1 MRTSTTQT
9 NELPSVL
16 AGQVVVVSGVG
27 PGLGRSIAHA
37 AAASGARVALLARR
51 ADVLDDI
58 ASQIRAKGGDA
69 LSVPT
74 DITSPEQCGD
84 AVSAVR
90 EHWGRIDG
98 LVNNAFQ
105 QPPFELLEE
114 QSLDTIREGFEVNLF
129 GHLSLTKSAAP
140 AMRESG
146 GGSVVMT
153 LSSVLRRARPNF
165 GAYKMAKHALLG
177 LTRALAAE
185 LGPGSVR
192 VNAIAPG
199 YIYDEPVKAYFGIL
213 AAQQGRSAAE
223 VEAEITAAHPL
234 GFIPTP
240 EQIAKPAVFLLSD
253 LAEAMTG
260 QCLDVNGG
268 EFMV

>member
-1 MRTSTTQT
+1 
-9 NELPSVL
+9 L
-16 AGQVVVVSGVG
+16 ADRAVVVSGVG
-27 PGLGRSIAHA
+27 PGLGSAIAQA

-51 ADVLDDI
+51 SEVIDDI
-58 ASQIRAKGGDA
+58 ASQIGALGGEA
-69 LSVPT
+69 IGVPT
-74 DITSPEQCGD
+74 DITSPEQCAD
-84 AVSAVR
+84 AVSSVL

-114 QSLDTIREGFEVNLF
+114 QSLETIREGFEVNLF

-140 AMRESG
+140 AMRQSG
-146 GGSVVMT
+146 GGSMLMT

-185 LGPGSVR
+185 LGPSAIR

-199 YIYDEPVKAYFGIL
+199 YIYDEPVKAYFEIL
-213 AAQQGRSAAE
+213 AQQQGRSAAA
-223 VEAEITAAHPL
+223 VEAEITATHPM

-240 EQIAKPAVFLLSD
+240 QQIARPAVFFLSD
-253 LAEAMTG
+253 LAEDVTG

>member
-1 MRTSTTQT
+1 MLDGR
-9 NELPSVL
+9 
-16 AGQVVVVSGVG
+16 VVMVSGVG
-27 PGLGRSIAHA
+27 PGLGGAIASA
-37 AAASGARVALLARR
+37 AASSGARVALLARR
-51 ADVLDDI
+51 YEVIDDI
-58 ASQIRAKGGDA
+58 KSQIRSHGGEA
-69 LSVPT
+69 ICVPT
-74 DITSPEQCGD
+74 DITSPQQCDD
-84 AVSAVR
+84 AVSSVMD
-90 EHWGRIDG
+90 HWGRIDG

-105 QPPFELLEE
+105 QPPFELLEQ

-140 AMRESG
+140 ALRDG

-153 LSSVLRRARPNF
+153 LSSILRRARPNF

-177 LTRALAAE
+177 LTRALAVE
-185 LGPGSVR
+185 LGSGGIR

-199 YIYDEPVKAYFGIL
+199 YIYDEPVKAYFAIL
-213 AAQQGRSAAE
+213 AEQQGRSAEE
-223 VEAEITAAHPL
+223 VEAEITATHPL

-240 EQIAKPAVFLLSD
+240 AQIAKPVLFLLSE
-253 LAEAMTG
+253 LAEALTG